1 MFGWLFST
9 GLNRSDPL
17 RSGFAELLNQPV
29 SAQFIL
35 SVLLLVACEKF
46 KPCVRN

>member
-17 RSGFAELLNQPV
+17 RSRFAEILYQLV
-29 SAQFIL
+29 AAQF
-35 SVLLLVACEKF
+35 VLWFLMLVACENF